1 MKYKLVLFIKNNLKK
16 KKKLVNPLR
25 LQYSWQEKVV
35 QERFLLG
42 ANLWLRLHISKHV
55 FQCCFISDLYHKM
68 EICYLNKII
77 IIIIKRKPTE
87 YDFFLGST
95 ELELATY

>member
-1 MKYKLVLFIKNNLKK
+1 M
-16 KKKLVNPLR
+16 NPLR

-77 IIIIKRKPTE
+77 IIRKLLKQIGYILNNKNISLDQIIVQAQAINN
-87 YDFFLGST
+87 L
-95 ELELATY
+95 